1 MAQIERTE
9 LNRRIREALTIVM
22 DPELGKNVVDLGLI
36 YDVADDEDGNVAISM
51 TTTTPGCPAAAFLQ
65 EAVRTCAAGVD
76 GVRDVAVTLTYE
88 PRWSPDRILD

>member
-1 MAQIERTE
+1 MSQIERVD
-9 LNRRIREALTIVM
+9 LDQRIREALTIVM

-36 YDVADDEDGNVAISM
+36 YDVSSDREGNVSISM

-76 GVRDVAVTLTYE
+76 GVRDVAVTLTYD
-88 PRWSPDRILD
+88 PRWSPDRILN

>member
-1 MAQIERTE
+1 MSPNERTD
-9 LNRRIREALTIVM
+9 LNQRIHEALTIVM

-36 YDVADDEDGNVAISM
+36 YDVFDDEDGNVAISM

-76 GVRDVAVTLTYE
+76 GVREVAVTLTYD
-88 PRWSPDRILD
+88 PRWSPDRMVN